1 MREDAMKR
9 EPPKIGDFVCGGS
22 FPAVVVIEGEPIT
35 SSARP
40 QPQSSPSL
48 AEIDRRL
55 RDFKVKLDAFTA
67 ELRAAKRQ

>member
-1 MREDAMKR
+1 
-9 EPPKIGDFVCGGS
+9 
-22 FPAVVVIEGEPIT
+22 VIEGEPIT